1 MLRSFCFFLAWSV
14 LAVCIPTQS
23 LQAGIVLFN
32 IQGKAGFGLLPGNEN
47 QTINGTPGSGGEV
60 GAGISFDDVSNI
72 LTLNVGWGSGNGFS
86 NLSGNVTAAHIH
98 GPTVASGV
106 ASFTQNA
113 SVKYGLDG
121 ATVGFNNS
129 ATNGGW
135 TNTTVN
141 ILPGDVAGLL
151 AGQFYLNVHTAANTG
166 GEIRGNLVAV
176 PEPSSVALV
185 ALVGVPVVI
194 ARMRARRKSLAS

>member
-1 MLRSFCFFLAWSV
+1 LFCSISKA
-14 LAVCIPTQS
+14 
-23 LQAGIVLFN
+23 
-32 IQGKAGFGLLPGNEN
+32 KAGFGLLPGNEN
-47 QTINGTPGSGGEV
+47 HTINGTLGSGGEL
-60 GAGISFDDVSNI
+60 GAGISFDDLSNV

-86 NLSGNVTAAHIH
+86 DLIGNVTVAHIH
-98 GPTVASGV
+98 GPTIASGV
-106 ASFTQNA
+106 GSFTQNA
-113 SVKYGLDG
+113 GVKYNLDG

-141 ILPGDVAGLL
+141 ILPADVAALL
-151 AGQFYLNVHTAANTG
+151 AGRFYLNVHTSANG
-166 GEIRGNLVAV
+166 PGEIRGSLVAV